1 MPMPL
6 LRNILIRES
15 IDIVH
20 GHQAFSVMSCVG
32 LVHAKTMGYRTCF
45 TTHSLFGFAEASSI
59 NGNKFLEFVMTS
71 VDRIICVSHTCRENS
86 VLRMGFPP
94 EKSFVIP
101 NAIDFSKF
109 TPPPAPPPTSR
120 IVVVVVGRLVYRKG
134 ADLLKEVIVQV
145 CERHP
150 QVDFVIAGDGD
161 KTVEIE
167 EVVEKHALLDRVEM
181 IGALPHDQVRGALC
195 RGHIFLNCSL
205 TEAFCMAI
213 VEAAAVGLLVVST
226 NVGGKQ
232 QQQKFVS
239 IRIYV
244 IFRVR
249 DSGSTPSSHGHTG
262 GPHSGCPHGGRFT
275 GAPLRWFNRP
285 SPRTRDPQ
293 AHLQLGGRDET
304 NRGGVP
310 SNPETTPGNSRAGA
324 NAAQPSARPCD
335 WRAVGDSA
343 RD

>member
-226 NVGGKQ
+226 NVGGIPEVLPPHMAILVAPTAAALTEG
-232 QQQKFVS
+232 VS
-239 IRIYV
+239 QALPCVGSIDPHLAHETLKHIY
-244 IFRVR
+244 RSDR
-249 DSGSTPSSHGHTG
+249 QPMNTKPLTLMRTLPCSHVC
-262 GPHSGCPHGGRFT
+262 SLSVGRT
-275 GAPLRWFNRP
+275 
-285 SPRTRDPQ
+285 
-293 AHLQLGGRDET
+293 
-304 NRGGVP
+304 
-310 SNPETTPGNSRAGA
+310 
-324 NAAQPSARPCD
+324 
-335 WRAVGDSA
+335 
-343 RD
+343 